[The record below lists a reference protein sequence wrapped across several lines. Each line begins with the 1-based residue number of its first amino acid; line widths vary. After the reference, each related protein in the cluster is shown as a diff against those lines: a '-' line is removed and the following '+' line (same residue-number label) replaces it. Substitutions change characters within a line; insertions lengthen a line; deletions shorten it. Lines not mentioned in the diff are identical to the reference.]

1 MLDDVGL
8 RLSRRDAGE
17 LASRRDVGEARGISR
32 HTDLSEPGD
41 LREFLGRE
49 GVRGDEGTARDSER
63 TVRAV
68 LDTMVEAIRSGD
80 VDELKRQLPEGF
92 LSTPPD
98 TSRDET
104 LGQARGRRDGDAA
117 Q

>member
-32 HTDLSEPGD
+32 HTVLSEPGD
-41 LREFLGRE
+41 LREFLGRQ
-49 GVRGDEGTARDSER
+49 GVHADEGTARDSER

-68 LDTMVEAIRSGD
+68 LDTLVEAIRAGG
-80 VDELKRQLPEGF
+80 VEELKRQLPEGF
-92 LSTPPD
+92 LPSVPD

-104 LGQARGRRDGDAA
+104 VGEARGRRDGDAA